1 MKLYAYCITRMG
13 TQPSSVATGMF
24 HRKTYSITAGELSA
38 LVSDVDEEAVVINKE
53 SVLTHQKVVS
63 SLLDQTTPLP
73 FRFGTVV
80 SEAELRSYLESR
92 RQALLEKLAVVDGCV
107 EMSIKIIWENSALE
121 TRAKTDLAE
130 TVAGNSVGTEFLRNK
145 ALKLAG
151 SQQLIEQAND
161 IAAWLERLLG
171 SAVRDFRMSVNP
183 SQRLVLAADCLVPRV
198 GLDAYESAVEAARS
212 ERPDLHFLTSG
223 PWAPYSFVNID
234 LEFKSHF
241 GVS

>member
-1 MKLYAYCITRMG
+1 MKLYAYCITRTA
-13 TQPSSVATGMF
+13 TQPSSVATGLF
-24 HRKTYSITAGELSA
+24 DRRTYAITAGDLSA
-38 LVSDVDEEAVVINKE
+38 LVSDVDEETVGLNKE
-53 SVLTHQKVVS
+53 SVLTHQKVVG

-80 SEAELRSYLESR
+80 SEAQLTSYLESR
-92 RQALLEKLAVVDGCV
+92 RQALLEKLALVDGCV
-107 EMSIKIIWENSALE
+107 EMSIKIIWQKSALE

-130 TVAGNSVGTEFLRNK
+130 SVAGNSVGTEFLRK
-145 ALKLAG
+145 KSAELAG
-151 SQQLIEQAND
+151 NQQLTEQAND
-161 IAAWLERLLG
+161 IATWLESCLG
-171 SAVRDFRMSVNP
+171 SAIRDIRASVSP

-198 GLDAYESAVEAARS
+198 GLDSYQAAVDAARS
-212 ERPDLHFLTSG
+212 ERPDLHFLASG

>member
-1 MKLYAYCITRMG
+1 MKLYAYCITRTA
-13 TQPSSVATGMF
+13 TQPSSTATGMF
-24 HRKTYSITAGELSA
+24 DRKTYAITAGELSA
-38 LVSDVDEEAVVINKE
+38 LVSDVAEEAVVINKQ
-53 SVLTHQKVVS
+53 SVLTHQKVVA

-80 SEAELRSYLESR
+80 RAEELTSYLESR
-92 RQALLEKLAVVDGCV
+92 RQALLEKLALVDGCV
-107 EMSIKIIWENSALE
+107 EMSIKIIWQKSALE

-130 TVAGNSVGTEFLRNK
+130 SVSGNSVGTEFLRK
-145 ALKLAG
+145 KSVELAG
-151 SQQLIEQAND
+151 NQQLIERAND
-161 IAAWLERLLG
+161 IAAWLQGCLG
-171 SAVRDFRMSVNP
+171 SAVRDIRLSVSP
-183 SQRLVLAADCLVPRV
+183 SRRLVLTADCLVPRV
-198 GLDAYESAVEAARS
+198 ELDSYQSAVDAARS